1 MSKHALVN
9 LNVYVENLVTL
20 FDVVKLNND
29 LLALAEKINDP
40 SFWNDQNTA
49 KATLKKEAGLREK
62 YDIFKRVSETI
73 SLAEEMLNDESF
85 ALDVDGMEVLDSE
98 ISEATKLG
106 ESLVQLLLF
115 SGEYDANDAIVSIH
129 AGAGGT
135 ESHDWA
141 DMLYNMYAR
150 FAELN
155 NFTLKIVDYQSGNE
169 AGIKS
174 VTLIMEGKNVYGHM
188 RSEKGVHRL
197 VRISPFDANKRRHTS
212 FASVNVIPVF
222 TETAGL
228 VISDSDL
235 RIDTYRSGGAG
246 GQNVNKVE
254 TAVRITHI
262 PTGIVVACQMERS
275 QLSNREIA
283 MQMLKNELYQLELE
297 QQKAKVS
304 AIEGEKKNIE
314 WGSQIRSYVF
324 APYTLIKD
332 HRTKYEVGDVLK
344 VMNGD
349 LNEFMYK
356 FLEMEARENGK
367 D

>member
-1 MSKHALVN
+1 MN
-9 LNVYVENLVTL
+9 LYVYAENLVTL
-20 FDVVKLNND
+20 FDVVKLNSD
-29 LLALAEKINDP
+29 LVVLAENIDAP
-40 SFWNDQNTA
+40 TFWNDQNKA
-49 KATLKKEAGLREK
+49 KATLKKQAAIKEK
-62 YDIFKRVSETI
+62 VDIFNRVTETI
-73 SLAEEMLNDESF
+73 SLAEELLSEDSF
-85 ALDVDGMEVLDSE
+85 AEDNDAMEVLSAE
-98 ISEATKLG
+98 ISEALLLG
-106 ESLVQLLLF
+106 NSLVQLLLF

-155 NFTLKIVDYQSGNE
+155 KFSIKIVDYQSGNE

-174 VTLIMEGKNVYGHM
+174 VTLIIEGKNVYGHM

-212 FASVNVIPVF
+212 FASVNVVPVF
-222 TETAGL
+222 SETTGL
-228 VISDSDL
+228 VINESDL

-283 MQMLKNELYQLELE
+283 MQMLKNELYQLQLE
-297 QQKAKVS
+297 EQRSKVDN
-304 AIEGEKKNIE
+304 IVGEKKNIE

-332 HRTKYEVGDVLK
+332 HRTKYEVGDVDK

-367 D
+367 T

>member
-1 MSKHALVN
+1 M
-9 LNVYVENLVTL
+9 
-20 FDVVKLNND
+20 
-29 LLALAEKINDP
+29 
-40 SFWNDQNTA
+40 
-49 KATLKKEAGLREK
+49 
-62 YDIFKRVSETI
+62 
-73 SLAEEMLNDESF
+73 
-85 ALDVDGMEVLDSE
+85 
-98 ISEATKLG
+98 
-106 ESLVQLLLF
+106 
-115 SGEYDANDAIVSIH
+115 
-129 AGAGGT
+129 
-135 ESHDWA
+135 
-141 DMLYNMYAR
+141 
-150 FAELN
+150 
-155 NFTLKIVDYQSGNE
+155 
-169 AGIKS
+169 
-174 VTLIMEGKNVYGHM
+174 
-188 RSEKGVHRL
+188 HRL